1 MNGRSITLVVVLVAI
16 ILGWLGYALFSGGNN
31 VTIKVIQQ
39 TPNSDAY
46 PSAIVL
52 FGFDPALELTELLVE
67 RLDEATETRRGMV
80 VVTSEG
86 PGPVW
91 RLIPREDRAA
101 SEPARAITYAR
112 RNDKF
117 KGDVGLN
124 TDREIGATWLE
135 PGVRYRVSVKAK
147 GGLTG
152 STEFVAEPNR
162 RAANRA
168 G

>member
-1 MNGRSITLVVVLVAI
+1 MNGRSTTLVAVLVAI

-39 TPNSDAY
+39 TPDSDAY
-46 PSAIVL
+46 RSAIVL

-67 RLDEATETRRGMV
+67 RLDEATETQRGMV

-91 RLIPREDRAA
+91 RLIPREERVA
-101 SEPARAITYAR
+101 SDPARVIPYAR
-112 RNDKF
+112 RNCRINK
-117 KGDVGLN
+117 DVGLV
-124 TDREIGATWLE
+124 TDREIGAIHLE
-135 PGVRYRVSVKAK
+135 PGVRYRITVKTK
-147 GGLTG
+147 GGLSG

-162 RAANRA
+162 RATNRA
-168 G
+168 S